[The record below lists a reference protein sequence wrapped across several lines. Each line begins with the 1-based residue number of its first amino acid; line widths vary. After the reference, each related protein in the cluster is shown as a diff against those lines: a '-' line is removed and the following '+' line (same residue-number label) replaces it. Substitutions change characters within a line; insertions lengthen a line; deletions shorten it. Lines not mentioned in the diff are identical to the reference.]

1 MTQKYDRITI
11 DLILNLDELDDLPPH
26 KKEALAEAVDS
37 LRDYLAFVA
46 SNWLLDTWPHLS
58 PSAHLVGTEEEG
70 VENAVQEPVDTSAN
84 D

>member
-46 SNWLLDTWPHLS
+46 GNWLLDTWPHLS
-58 PSAHLVGTEEEG
+58 PSAHLVGEGG
-70 VENAVQEPVDTSAN
+70 VENAVQEPVDTRTN